1 MDAYVYIRIASGSM
15 GQTLAELSAK
25 PGIKRVVATIGD
37 WDLLLFAKGAALSEI
52 GNQVLA
58 EIHEIPGVVQTIT
71 APVVPPDRAGLFGIA
86 VAIPQIV
93 PDACYVHIR
102 AKTGKAVEIGE
113 SLAGMDDVDGVALL
127 AGEWDI
133 LASIHKPWEVASGII
148 LEQVHG
154 IPGVQATK
162 TLVSID
168 YEEVEEDRDQ
178 FSAWS

>member
-15 GQTLAELSAK
+15 GETLASLSAK

-37 WDLLLFAKGAALSEI
+37 WDLLLYAKGASLSEI

-58 EIHEIPGVVQTIT
+58 EIHEIPGVLQTIT

-102 AKTGKAVEIGE
+102 AKTGKVVEIGE

-133 LASIHKPWEVASGII
+133 LASIHKPWEVASGMI

-154 IPGVQATK
+154 IPGVLATK
-162 TLVSID
+162 TLVSIE